1 MEGFGIPASG
11 IGMGDGNRKSKGLM
25 TMSKIEI
32 RRKPIVIGVMGGHEA
47 PAEILE
53 EARRIGEEIAKRGHV
68 ILTGGGDGVM
78 KAASEGAFRA
88 GGLVLAVLPSDRV
101 HPRNGYPNE
110 FVDIAICTG
119 MSDAR
124 NAINAKTPQIIIAI
138 DGGWG
143 TVSEIAHAIRSGTP
157 VIGLKTPSI
166 DLPQTECL
174 ITCDTVEEALAQL
187 DRLISTLSK

>member
-1 MEGFGIPASG
+1 
-11 IGMGDGNRKSKGLM
+11 
-25 TMSKIEI
+25 MSRIEI
-32 RRKPIVIGVMGGHEA
+32 KRKPLIIGVMGGHKA
-47 PAEILE
+47 SAEILE
-53 EARRIGEEIAKRGHV
+53 EARRLGEGIAKRGHV

-101 HPRNGYPNE
+101 RPLEGYPND

-119 MSDAR
+119 MADAR
-124 NAINAKTPQIIIAI
+124 NAINVKTSHIIIAV

-143 TVSEIAHAIRSGTP
+143 TVSEIALAMRNDTP

-166 DLPQTECL
+166 DLPHVGRL
-174 ITCDTVEEALAQL
+174 VACDTAEEALSAL
-187 DRLISTLSK
+187 DRLVKAIGDQ

>member
-1 MEGFGIPASG
+1 MQ
-11 IGMGDGNRKSKGLM
+11 
-25 TMSKIEI
+25 KIEV

-53 EARRIGEEIAKRGHV
+53 EARLIGEEIAKRGLV
-68 ILTGGGDGVM
+68 ILTGGGGGVM

-101 HPRNGYPNE
+101 RPLAGYPNE

-119 MSDAR
+119 MADAR
-124 NAINAKTPQIIIAI
+124 NAINAKTPHVIIAI

-143 TVSEIAHAIRSGTP
+143 TVSEIAHAVRCDTP
-157 VIGLKTPSI
+157 VICLKTPSI
-166 DLPQTECL
+166 DLPRGNRL
-174 ITCDTVEEALAQL
+174 IACNTVEETLAQL
-187 DRLISTLSK
+187 DRLLKVIGEQ